1 MKQIIIFLVV
11 LCIIPLLTLGTLN
24 VISPSETFE
33 LYGVNPIG
41 IMTYSTFRGAIG
53 GMLIGGGLTI
63 LMGLLTKNKTW
74 YHSSLLLISVI
85 LIGRIISVIV
95 DGWTNAA
102 IPAVGTEAFIVVVL
116 YFAAKQLDTRTK
128 PVV

>member
-1 MKQIIIFLVV
+1 MKQVINFLVV
-11 LCIIPLLTLGTLN
+11 LCIIPLLLLGTLN
-24 VISPSETFE
+24 VVSPSNTFE
-33 LYGVNPIG
+33 LYGVKPMG
-41 IMTYSTFRGAIG
+41 ILAFSTFRGAIG

-85 LIGRIISVIV
+85 LIGRIISVIA

-102 IPAVGTEAFIVVVL
+102 IPAVGTEAFIVVVM
-116 YFAAKQLDTRTK
+116 YFAAKQLDATTK
-128 PVV
+128 R